1 MNRKGGIIISREKL
15 GIILLAAGNSTR
27 YQGIKL
33 LDLVEGK
40 KMYLHI
46 LERLKTIPLSPKL
59 IVTQYDEIAREA
71 SNYGFEAVRNPEP
84 ELGISHSLQLGLKTA
99 LERDPLLEGV
109 MFGVCDQPYLKRSSI
124 DRLIGT
130 FVTTDK
136 NIAALAFQGR
146 IGNPCIFG
154 RKYFEELF
162 ALTLDT
168 GGKKVLNSHPEDV
181 EAVMVMQEMELTDID
196 TKDKNCH

>member
-1 MNRKGGIIISREKL
+1 
-15 GIILLAAGNSTR
+15 
-27 YQGIKL
+27 
-33 LDLVEGK
+33 
-40 KMYLHI
+40 MYLHI
-46 LERLKTIPLSPKL
+46 LERLKTIPLSPKI

-71 SNYGFEAVRNPEP
+71 SNYGFEAVMNPVP
-84 ELGISHSLQLGLKTA
+84 ELGISHSIQLGLKTA

-109 MFGVCDQPYLKRSSI
+109 MFGVCDQPYLTRSSV

-136 NIAALAFQGR
+136 NIAALAFRGT

-168 GGKKVLNSHPEDV
+168 GGKKVLNCHPEDV
-181 EAVMVMQEMELTDID
+181 ETVMVMQEKELTDID
-196 TKDKNCH
+196 IKDKNCH